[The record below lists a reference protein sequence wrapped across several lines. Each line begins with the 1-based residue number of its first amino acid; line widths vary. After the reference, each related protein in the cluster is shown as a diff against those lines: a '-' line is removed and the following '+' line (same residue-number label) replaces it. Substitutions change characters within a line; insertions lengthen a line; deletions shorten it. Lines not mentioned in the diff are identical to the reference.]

1 MKKRSK
7 KEPVLV
13 LANGIG
19 LWRIW
24 SDTGDLS
31 YGAYKKEADGTE
43 TMIAMAPSEWEIFVR
58 SLESD
63 AMSERQR
70 EMDERYR

>member
-1 MKKRSK
+1 MKKRNV

-19 LWRIW
+19 LWRVW
-24 SDTGDLS
+24 NEAGELS
-31 YGAYKKEADGTE
+31 YAAYRKDADGAE
-43 TMIAMAPSEWEIFVR
+43 SIIAMAPPEWEIFVR

-70 EMDERYR
+70 EMDEKYR

>member
-1 MKKRSK
+1 MKKRNT

-19 LWRIW
+19 LWRVW
-24 SDTGDLS
+24 NEAGDLS
-31 YGAYKKEADGTE
+31 YGAYKKEADGAE
-43 TMIAMAPSEWEIFVR
+43 TMIAMTPSEWEIFVR